1 MDRNPSQRRAPRV
14 YYETQPT
21 PIYVY
26 ADPENFME
34 IVQSLTGQAAPT
46 NAAGAAA
53 DRGAIVPAPALE
65 PVQQQQPMLAA
76 AMVPGPRASATESTI
91 SEEEVEME
99 ESEEERAIKEGR
111 FSLLPKRNA
120 GADEPKPLNLFPLAP
135 SSSHSVKDETEK

>member
-1 MDRNPSQRRAPRV
+1 V

-46 NAAGAAA
+46 NATGTAA

-91 SEEEVEME
+91 SEEDEEMKDAPEVEME

-111 FSLLPKRNA
+111 FSLLPERNA
-120 GADEPKPLNLFPLAP
+120 GADEPKLLNFFPLAP
-135 SSSHSVKDETEK
+135 SSSHSVKDKTEK

>member
-1 MDRNPSQRRAPRV
+1 V

-21 PIYVY
+21 PIYVH

-46 NAAGAAA
+46 NAVGAAA
-53 DRGAIVPAPALE
+53 DSGAIVPAPALE
-65 PVQQQQPMLAA
+65 PVQQQQQQPMLAA

-91 SEEEVEME
+91 SEEDEEMKDAPEVEME

-111 FSLLPKRNA
+111 FSLLPNRNA
-120 GADEPKPLNLFPLAP
+120 GADEPKLLNLFPLAP

>member
-1 MDRNPSQRRAPRV
+1 V

-21 PIYVY
+21 LIYVY
-26 ADPENFME
+26 ADPEDFME

-53 DRGAIVPAPALE
+53 NRGAIVPMPALE
-65 PVQQQQPMLAA
+65 PVQQQPMLAA
-76 AMVPGPRASATESTI
+76 AMVPSPKSSATESTI
-91 SEEEVEME
+91 SEEDEEKKDAPEAKME

-111 FSLLPKRNA
+111 FSLLPVRNT
-120 GADEPKPLNLFPLAP
+120 GADEPKLLNLFPLAP